1 MSDAPSPSS
10 ERQFPPEPVID
21 PVTGEFE
28 IVPDPTHLPTGEL
41 LIQWAPQPSP
51 EVRARAFG
59 GKALAAWALALA
71 VVALIAS
78 LFTGWALALAIA
90 SVVVGIVAARRT
102 VGRSI
107 AAWAISLGMI
117 AVIYSAGWLVWM
129 FVLSAPAR

>member
-1 MSDAPSPSS
+1 MTPAWTILSA
-10 ERQFPPEPVID
+10 FAGAFLVLL
-21 PVTGEFE
+21 
-28 IVPDPTHLPTGEL
+28 LP
-41 LIQWAPQPSP
+41 
-51 EVRARAFG
+51 ARMAG
-59 GKALAAWALALA
+59 ASR